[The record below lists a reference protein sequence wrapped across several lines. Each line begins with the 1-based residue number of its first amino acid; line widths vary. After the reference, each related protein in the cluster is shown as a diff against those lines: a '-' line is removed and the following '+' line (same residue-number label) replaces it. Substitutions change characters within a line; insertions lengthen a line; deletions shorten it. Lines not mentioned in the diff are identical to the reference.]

1 MATIK
6 NSKCL
11 KCAVIFLN
19 IFSCI
24 EVGRSKMEGSG
35 LRRFNKTGTSSRTT
49 CQVQVVQF
57 M

>member
-1 MATIK
+1 MATFK
-6 NSKCL
+6 KSKCL

-49 CQVQVVQF
+49 CQV
-57 M
+57 